1 VAKVLKLN
9 RWLSR
14 YDKLSAYWACSRC
27 YFVMLSMSFD
37 QLQNQ
42 TEDTLHH
49 QLMNLLSDKANYE
62 AAAKVL
68 HHVPDRFP
76 SLLVTA

>member
-1 VAKVLKLN
+1 
-9 RWLSR
+9 
-14 YDKLSAYWACSRC
+14 
-27 YFVMLSMSFD
+27 MSFD